1 MSERE
6 ETRGEQ
12 QESESEEKREIFLAA
27 ANHFSCVV
35 A

>member
-1 MSERE
+1 M
-6 ETRGEQ
+6 RGGAAR
-12 QESESEEKREIFLAA
+12 ESESEEEKIFLAA